1 MLLHSMAPVHTA
13 AAQHA
18 AVGAAP
24 NAAPKKSSSSTSV
37 ATRCDTRRAFLHGVM
52 IAAAG
57 AGTLLGHVDAAPAA
71 SKRRAPPPPAEEKEK
86 KDPNM
91 SGVQAKVM
99 ASRKR
104 KEAMKEATA
113 KLREKG
119 KKPADAAAPTE
130 LTKTPIKSAA
140 AVVE

>member
-1 MLLHSMAPVHTA
+1 MC
-13 AAQHA
+13 
-18 AVGAAP
+18 
-24 NAAPKKSSSSTSV
+24 SS
-37 ATRCDTRRAFLHGVM
+37 CRAFLHGVL

-71 SKRRAPPPPAEEKEK
+71 SKRRAPPPAEEKEK

-119 KKPADAAAPTE
+119 KKPADAPAASS

-140 AVVE
+140 VPVE

>member
-1 MLLHSMAPVHTA
+1 
-13 AAQHA
+13 
-18 AVGAAP
+18 
-24 NAAPKKSSSSTSV
+24 
-37 ATRCDTRRAFLHGVM
+37 M

-71 SKRRAPPPPAEEKEK
+71 SKRRAPPPPTEEKEK

-104 KEAMKEATA
+104 KEAMKESMA

-119 KKPADAAAPTE
+119 KKPVDAPAAPTV
-130 LTKTPIKSAA
+130 TQTQIKSAA
-140 AVVE
+140 VSVE

>member
-1 MLLHSMAPVHTA
+1 MLLHSMAPLHTA
-13 AAQHA
+13 AAAVQHA

-24 NAAPKKSSSSTSV
+24 NAAPKKSSNT
-37 ATRCDTRRAFLHGVM
+37 ARCDTRRAFLHGVL

-71 SKRRAPPPPAEEKEK
+71 SKRRAPPPAEQKEK

-119 KKPADAAAPTE
+119 KKPADAPAASS

-140 AVVE
+140 VPVE

>member
-1 MLLHSMAPVHTA
+1 MCS
-13 AAQHA
+13 
-18 AVGAAP
+18 
-24 NAAPKKSSSSTSV
+24 
-37 ATRCDTRRAFLHGVM
+37 CCRAFLQGVM
-52 IAAAG
+52 IAVAG

-104 KEAMKEATA
+104 KEAMKESIA

-119 KKPADAAAPTE
+119 KKPADAAPSSSIS
-130 LTKTPIKSAA
+130 KTQIKSAA
-140 AVVE
+140 PDVE

>member
-1 MLLHSMAPVHTA
+1 MRVC
-13 AAQHA
+13 
-18 AVGAAP
+18 
-24 NAAPKKSSSSTSV
+24 KSLVRS
-37 ATRCDTRRAFLHGVM
+37 CRAFLQGVM
-52 IAAAG
+52 IAVAG

-104 KEAMKEATA
+104 KEAMKESIA

-119 KKPADAAAPTE
+119 KKPADAAATS
-130 LTKTPIKSAA
+130 LTKTQIKSAA
-140 AVVE
+140 PAVE